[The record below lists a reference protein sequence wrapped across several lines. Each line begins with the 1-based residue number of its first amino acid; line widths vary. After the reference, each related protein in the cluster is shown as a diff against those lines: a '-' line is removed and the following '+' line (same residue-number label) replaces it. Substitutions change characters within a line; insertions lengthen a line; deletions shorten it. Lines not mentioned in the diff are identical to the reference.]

1 MVPIRY
7 RSDHCAVKLGNRP
20 AGQVEAICPLLELSV
35 VVRED
40 GVPPSTHLRITQ
52 IESGAGLIFYKT
64 I

>member
-7 RSDHCAVKLGNRP
+7 RSDHCAVKLGNRS
-20 AGQVEAICPLLELSV
+20 AGQVEAICPLLELGV

-40 GVPPSTHLRITQ
+40 GVPPATHPRNTQ
-52 IESGAGLIFYKT
+52 IESGAGLILYKT